1 MLVAKPDDRITMTEI
16 FVHPWLNE
24 DLKLPFI
31 PRPYPNNV
39 KPTEIDESI
48 IEHMTSVLE
57 VSVPFGIKQDLL
69 TNKATSSY
77 AIYCLLKSRL
87 ERYQKEFSS
96 TKVTRPRNKKKISR
110 DHGFYEDDDS
120 SDTSSTVTA
129 PSSLGRKTGVRMK

>member
-1 MLVAKPDDRITMTEI
+1 MLVAKPDDRITMNEI

-31 PRPYPNNV
+31 PQPYPNNL
-39 KPTEIDESI
+39 KPAEIDESI
-48 IEHMTSVLE
+48 VEHMTSVLE
-57 VSVPFGIKQDLL
+57 VSVPFGIRQDLL
-69 TNKATSSY
+69 NNKATSIY

-96 TKVTRPRNKKKISR
+96 KVTRSRNKKKISK

-120 SDTSSTVTA
+120 SDVSSTVTA